1 MLCMLLLTW
10 SVYSFF
16 SFSKWMLKDSRL
28 MRFRGLCR
36 WPFVVIVRY
45 LHSLDFVYAMQLLL
59 NHRVSNILVEIKS
72 DDDRFPP
79 SS

>member
-1 MLCMLLLTW
+1 MDVEGFEADAIQGSMQ
-10 SVYSFF
+10 VAFF
-16 SFSKWMLKDSRL
+16 Y
-28 MRFRGLCR
+28 C
-36 WPFVVIVRY
+36 VIIA
-45 LHSLDFVYAMQLLL
+45 SLYFLYAMQLLL